1 METKLFNDFVKNG
14 LIIAAEETELNE
26 KVNYAS
32 DLKCVKDEKMTNT
45 FVKVAVEKPTEV
57 PAGFTNAA
65 EIVSE
70 ETSAKTDG
78 EIK

>member
-1 METKLFNDFVKNG
+1 METKLFNDFVKND

-32 DLKCVKDEKMTNT
+32 DKCTKDEKMTNS

-57 PAGFTNAA
+57 PAGFTNVA

-70 ETSAKTDG
+70 ETSTKTDG
-78 EIK
+78 DIK